1 MNNACETGQPVRTL
15 GSEMKTLRQWFCSN
29 KLHDIQEQ
37 AGLGDSK
44 KETSSACGSMGI
56 LRPSLWV
63 PQVLFSRGWA
73 ECHGAKKVFAL
84 RGLRPVHFWARA
96 STLHCLLLRMF
107 LSAWEAKYLA
117 NTSSLI
123 VQAGCQ
129 PRNPSSWTSKWHT
142 SPSVCKAFL
151 RRWRAI
157 VSARCCWGRSLS
169 CACFQQSVSRPC
181 GLALQPRSSSL
192 FKWGEG
198 TTSAKGIP
206 QVRLC
211 SLQFPSMARMSCL
224 SPAACIWAKRLEDM
238 SRCGKSGKNELGNLE
253 NCYRIKWTLLSVAQS
268 YAFWGK
274 FLSGRQQQEIQIDQ
288 AWQTWG
294 VHTKSNWLQ
303 WASRP
308 CRSRTCSC
316 SVLDTSTPASAA
328 RRQRISRSQPSRS
341 WWRMW
346 YRTAAFSS
354 RSKMPSPWKLAL
366 WRYILY
372 RQRRSQDLAKPVLE
386 LRKK

>member
-1 MNNACETGQPVRTL
+1 MHVRL
-15 GSEMKTLRQWFCSN
+15 GNLCAHWAAKWKRCDN
-29 KLHDIQEQ
+29 
-37 AGLGDSK
+37 DSAPISSM
-44 KETSSACGSMGI
+44 TSRSKPDSVTAKRKPAVRAAAWAS

-84 RGLRPVHFWARA
+84 HGLRPVHFWARA

-107 LSAWEAKYLA
+107 LSAWEAKYLT

-308 CRSRTCSC
+308 CRSRHARA
-316 SVLDTSTPASAA
+316 ASWT
-328 RRQRISRSQPSRS
+328 RQRQLPQLDGRGSPEANLLGADGGCGIEQQHSAVEAKCLHLENWPCEGTFC
-341 WWRMW
+341 
-346 YRTAAFSS
+346 TASVGA
-354 RSKMPSPWKLAL
+354 K
-366 WRYILY
+366 ILLN
-372 RQRRSQDLAKPVLE
+372 QF
-386 LRKK
+386 